1 MTAISDN
8 PELESVFERF
18 IEFGGLFDK
27 KTRRY
32 LVQYIHSKIY
42 QTPIPESTAQGK
54 YQDYLMKAIDAV
66 LENKEV
72 KKAVGESEKISN
84 QIIADILRWLK
95 KTDQKI
101 QEENPYYEEKQRFDA
116 WSHKPTFLWGA
127 TWYNLTNYLKI
138 VYQPQEF
145 DVAFY
150 VKKLKELIET
160 APKNLKEQEEQ
171 DKLPAKSALD
181 IVIDDLLAQWD
192 ALLTA
197 KIWKYELEKIEEEQ
211 AKFSGLLNAKVEE
224 FLKLISIVTPVAL
237 ETGRFW
243 DMSRGL
249 WKETSFEIL
258 DKYSQLLINEESI
271 RELVDMLGKMR
282 EAEIETEDEIFQE
295 VIVRKEWVPDEL
307 AKTEI
312 KGIHADND
320 LNTLLPSEVALLGDA
335 GTELAFFQKYAD
347 RNLLSFKYEG
357 QKMITSDRVN
367 HVHRQKQK
375 RKEKGPFILCI
386 DTSGSMHGLPSQIA
400 KVLTFAIM
408 KMAAMEHRKCYL
420 ISFSIGIQ
428 AINLHDLANS
438 MDKIVAFLSMSF
450 DGGTDVTPAMSE
462 ALTMLQTN
470 DYREADVLM
479 VSDFVMFEIRQE
491 ILERIKRE
499 QQKDTYFHSLTI
511 GNKANPEVVDA
522 FDNCWVYHPEE
533 RGIYRQLAKN
543 LQEIQNR

>member
-1 MTAISDN
+1 MASISEN

-18 IEFGGLFDK
+18 VEFGSLFDQ
-27 KTRRY
+27 KTRRH

-42 QTPIPESTAQGK
+42 QTPLPQTAVQGK
-54 YQDYLMKAIDAV
+54 YQHYLIESIDAI
-66 LENKEV
+66 LAKKELQEAV
-72 KKAVGESEKISN
+72 KESDKISN
-84 QIIADILRWLK
+84 QIIEDLLRWLK

-101 QEENPYYEEKQRFDA
+101 QEENPHYEEKKTFDA
-116 WSHKPTFLWGA
+116 WSHKPTFLWKK

-138 VYQPQEF
+138 IYPPQEL
-145 DVAFY
+145 DVDFY
-150 VKKLKELIET
+150 VKKMKELMNT
-160 APKNLKEQEEQ
+160 APQNIQEQEKY
-171 DKLPAKSALD
+171 DRLPTKSELD

-197 KIWKYELEKIEEEQ
+197 KVLRYELEKIDKEREQ
-211 AKFSGLLNAKVEE
+211 FCELLYAKVEE

-249 WKETSFEIL
+249 WKNTSFDIL
-258 DKYSQLLINEESI
+258 DTYSQLLANEKSV

-295 VIVRKEWVPDEL
+295 VIVKKEWVPDEL

-312 KGIHADND
+312 KGIHSDND
-320 LNTLLPSEVALLGDA
+320 LNTLLPSEIALLGDD
-335 GTELAFFQKYAD
+335 TTSLSFFQKYAD

-357 QKMITSDRVN
+357 QKMISSNRVN
-367 HVHRQKQK
+367 HVHQQKQK

-408 KMAAMEHRKCYL
+408 KMAAMEQRKCYL

-438 MDKIVAFLSMSF
+438 MDKIVAFLAMSF

-470 DYREADVLM
+470 DYKEADVLM
-479 VSDFVMFEIRQE
+479 VSDFVMFESRQE
-491 ILERIKRE
+491 ILQRIKRE
-499 QQKDTYFHSLTI
+499 QQKE
-511 GNKANPEVVDA
+511 KE
-522 FDNCWVYHPEE
+522 
-533 RGIYRQLAKN
+533 
-543 LQEIQNR
+543 

>member
-8 PELESVFERF
+8 PELENVFERF
-18 IEFGGLFDK
+18 IEFGNIFDQ

-42 QTPIPESTAQGK
+42 KTPVSESSAQGK
-54 YQDYLMKAIDAV
+54 YHDYLIKAVDTILDHHAV
-66 LENKEV
+66 TE
-72 KKAVGESEKISN
+72 AVGESEKISN
-84 QIIADILRWLK
+84 QIIEDILRWLK
-95 KTDQKI
+95 KTDQKV
-101 QEENPYYEEKQRFDA
+101 QEENPYYDEKKRFDA
-116 WSHKPTFLWGA
+116 WSHKPTFLWVG
-127 TWYNLTNYLKI
+127 TWYNLTNYLKS
-138 VYQPQEF
+138 VYKPQEF
-145 DVAFY
+145 DIGFY
-150 VKKLKELIET
+150 VKKLKSLIDT
-160 APKNLKEQEEQ
+160 APTTIQEQEEY
-171 DKLPAKSALD
+171 DKSPTKSELD

-197 KIWKYELEKIEEEQ
+197 KILKYELEKIDEERAQFCE
-211 AKFSGLLNAKVEE
+211 LLYAKVEE

-249 WKETSFEIL
+249 WKDTSFDIL
-258 DKYSQLLINEESI
+258 DKYSQLLANEESI

-282 EAEIETEDEIFQE
+282 EAEIETEDEIFKE

-320 LNTLLPSEVALLGDA
+320 LNSLLPSEVALLGDK

-357 QKMITSDRVN
+357 QKVVTSDRVN

-438 MDKIVAFLSMSF
+438 MDKIVSFLSMSF

-491 ILERIKRE
+491 ILQRIKRE

-522 FDNCWVYHPEE
+522 FDNCWVYHPEK
-533 RGIYRQLAKN
+533 RGIYRQLAKDLN
-543 LQEIQNR
+543 EIRNR